1 MYNASVYGA
10 HVGLVRENS
19 RSKRPLRYGIRLTDV
34 KDSASLLCR
43 RACTL
48 SRTSESGEGD
58 RLTAMERLVNLSA
71 KASDDPVSGS
81 MQNCVNASARSSGS
95 DDLGAS

>member
-34 KDSASLLCR
+34 KDSASLLWQ

-48 SRTSESGEGD
+48 SWTSESGEGD
-58 RLTAMERLVNLSA
+58 RLFTMERPVNLSA
-71 KASDDPVSGS
+71 KSSDDSVSES
-81 MQNCVNASARSSGS
+81 MDVEASVRSSVFDNFGVS
-95 DDLGAS
+95 